1 MDDSRLFSINIMYSK
16 CFGLK
21 RTFPVHL
28 PPYGPEH
35 AWCYKALMALAI
47 DWNDET
53 LRDIAKL
60 VVAYLLA
67 LPVGWDREKQAH
79 SVGVRTF
86 PLVAMASCGYLLM
99 SNPPGV
105 HNIDAQARVIQGLL
119 AGIGFIGGGAILK
132 AEGNVHGTAT
142 AASIFNT
149 GVVGAAVAT
158 DRYWLALLLAALNL
172 FTLRVLWP
180 LKQRLD
186 RRNNGDQKSAAIAPP
201 LDPD

>member
-1 MDDSRLFSINIMYSK
+1 MGRSGITHYMTL
-16 CFGLK
+16 
-21 RTFPVHL
+21 
-28 PPYGPEH
+28 
-35 AWCYKALMALAI
+35 AL

-53 LRDIAKL
+53 LHGMIKL
-60 VVAYLLA
+60 VVAYVLA
-67 LPVGWDREKQAH
+67 VPVGWHREKEAH

-86 PLVAMASCGYLLM
+86 PLVAMASCAYILVASPIGHFSL
-99 SNPPGV
+99 
-105 HNIDAQARVIQGLL
+105 DAQSRVMQGLL

-158 DRYWLALLLAALNL
+158 NRYYLAGVLALLNL
-172 FTLRVLWP
+172 ITLRVLMP

-186 RRNNGDQKSAAIAPP
+186 NQKDGQAAMPKPP
-201 LDPD
+201 AAA